1 MAVPHCLCVGK
12 YEEGVIPDPQHQSLS
27 VECTLLCTKYHALL
41 LSAGSVERYVWK
53 GLGITSGH
61 NVQKQ
66 RKYEI

>member
-1 MAVPHCLCVGK
+1 MAVPYCLCVGK